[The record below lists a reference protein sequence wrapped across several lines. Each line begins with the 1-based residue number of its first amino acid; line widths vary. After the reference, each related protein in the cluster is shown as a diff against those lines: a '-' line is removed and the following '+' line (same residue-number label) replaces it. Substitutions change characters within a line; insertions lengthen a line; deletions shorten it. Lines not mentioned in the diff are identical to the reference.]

1 MASHHP
7 TVDPILGELRTE
19 LADLA
24 PRTPKIPLI
33 TTVADDPAAVPAFDA
48 AYWVDNL
55 RKPVRFGRAVT
66 EAAASHATFVEV
78 SPHPLLTH
86 AINGTLESARPRGDV
101 QVGGTLYRDNPETL
115 SFHTQ
120 LADLGSSA
128 KSAPGSETDGGARSF
143 IDLPP
148 TPWQHVRYWT
158 SASAA
163 ARQPAHAHPLLGQHV
178 EMPTGDHVWQG
189 DVGTDAVPYMVDHI
203 VHGQAVMP
211 ATGFAEIALAAGC
224 EALGLP
230 PERVAV
236 NRVEVEQM
244 LRLDGST
251 PVTTQLLGSDG
262 EKRVEIHSRAAD
274 GNWRRHAVATVEA
287 IAPATPPARVVAAS
301 SADGTVVA
309 PADLVAEV
317 AERVGAGM
325 RRSEA
330 VAAVA
335 KEFGVSRRE
344 LYALV
349 VAPSGEA

>member
-1 MASHHP
+1 VDAVVAVVDAQGKLARRVEVDVASHHP
-7 TVDPILGELRTE
+7 TVDPILGELRSE

-24 PRTPKIPLI
+24 PRAPKIPLL
-33 TTVADDPAAVPAFDA
+33 TTVVDEGVVPAFDA

-55 RKPVRFGRAVT
+55 RKPVRFSRAVA
-66 EAAASHATFVEV
+66 EAAANHATFVEV

-86 AINGTLESARPRGDV
+86 AINGTLESARPKGDV

-115 SFHTQ
+115 TFHTQ
-120 LADLGSSA
+120 LAAIRPSTA
-128 KSAPGSETDGGARSF
+128 KSAKDAETDSGARSF

-230 PERVAV
+230 AERVAV

-251 PVTTQLLGSDG
+251 RSPPSCSAPTAEARRDPFLRHGRQLASARGGNDRSD
-262 EKRVEIHSRAAD
+262 RA
-274 GNWRRHAVATVEA
+274 
-287 IAPATPPARVVAAS
+287 ATPPPGFKRPVPRTARS
-301 SADGTVVA
+301 
-309 PADLVAEV
+309 
-317 AERVGAGM
+317 
-325 RRSEA
+325 
-330 VAAVA
+330 
-335 KEFGVSRRE
+335 SRRRICMPVC
-344 LYALV
+344 A
-349 VAPSGEA
+349 APGCTTPRHSRR